1 MSNTNI
7 FKLLWINK
15 KYLCTLIVIIVVL
28 YGCVRE
34 AVFFNGPIWLIS
46 LPLTGFISF
55 FYLLNQKRKLMIY
68 WSSIQTRSKDDAIEI
83 IWPHLYK
90 RTIIYERFIKW
101 YKEDKPIFVLI
112 LLLLFVFGII
122 VWASINEAAAGWYYL
137 ILLGAM
143 LLLIVPLGIDK
154 MRTMSSVT
162 TIRYILHMRGWNFD
176 SNYEL
181 TRYAEKLDIDTK
193 YFR

>member
-1 MSNTNI
+1 MSNTNF
-7 FKLLWINK
+7 FKLFWINFR
-15 KYLCTLIVIIVVL
+15 YSGAIILLVL
-28 YGCVRE
+28 FGTVRE
-34 AVFFNGPIWLIS
+34 AVIFEGPVWAIAIPLAGIIGLIYMV
-46 LPLTGFISF
+46 L
-55 FYLLNQKRKLMIY
+55 QKRSLMIY
-68 WSSIQTRSKDDAIEI
+68 WSTVQTRSKDDAIEI

-101 YKEDKPIFVLI
+101 YKEDKPILVLI

-122 VWASINEAAAGWYYL
+122 VWASINEAAAGWYYI

-154 MRTMSSVT
+154 MRTMNSVS